1 MDEAFGLDD
10 KSFLVK
16 QSLNKSLK
24 FLELLEDFIFVLKQ
38 IDSSKLAKVI
48 NKTDII
54 FISSYGITSR
64 ALNIRKDDP

>member
-48 NKTDII
+48 NKIDII

-64 ALNIRKDDP
+64 ALNIRKDDL